1 VLLWPGPAGYL
12 VVGVGPGVG
21 NLVGDLAIEV
31 ASGTPFF
38 LPIFVFIGESYVQP
52 VPPDDPADFEG
63 LFLDNPGFC
72 DFEGLLFGCPLSVV
86 ITVDG
91 DTLIDSST
99 DDVTDF
105 YSGPVF
111 FEPPIVY
118 DEPINRGVDLDAEA
132 AIWVEGFGFAHSP
145 LSEGVHELHLLVY
158 TGLGF
163 GFDNTWTITV
173 IDDD

>member
-1 VLLWPGPAGYL
+1 MAAPTPIEMICPVVPA
-12 VVGVGPGVG
+12 
-21 NLVGDLAIEV
+21 A
-31 ASGTPFF
+31 
-38 LPIFVFIGESYVQP
+38 
-52 VPPDDPADFEG
+52 
-63 LFLDNPGFC
+63 
-72 DFEGLLFGCPLSVV
+72 VV
-86 ITVDG
+86 IVPLEAG
-91 DTLIDSST
+91 APRGALIDSST

-118 DEPINRGVDLDAEA
+118 DEPINRDEDLDADA
-132 AIWVEGFGFAHSP
+132 ALWAEGFGFSHHP